1 MPFTVSV
8 VIVPEE
14 VLVLNANE
22 PMAIPE
28 IVPSVFLAPA
38 KSLGVITVL
47 LLISV
52 LPVFHYLT
60 QSRRLA
66 STPAAPVSP
75 FLALDHTKES
85 LYIVLE
91 IVMGISILP

>member
-14 VLVLNANE
+14 VFVLNANE
-22 PMAIPE
+22 PMAMPE
-28 IVPSVFLAPA
+28 IVPSLFFVPA
-38 KSLGVITVL
+38 KSLGVMTVL

-52 LPVFHYLT
+52 FPVFHSLT

-75 FLALDHTKES
+75 FLAFDHTKVS
-85 LYIVLE
+85 L
-91 IVMGISILP
+91 